1 MPSLESIG
9 LLIVSIFLIV
19 VSIRLISRRLADS
32 EAPKEPGSR
41 HGHPNVPSD
50 MHQLPERDLEKLEA
64 LDKVE
69 ELQRKYDKDTD
80 WKGRIPW

>member
-1 MPSLESIG
+1 MPSLESILG
-9 LLIVSIFLIV
+9 LLMGLVIVFLLV
-19 VSIRLISRRLADS
+19 RWVSRKSG
-32 EAPKEPGSR
+32 EAPKRPGSR
-41 HGHPNVPSD
+41 HGHPNSPPD
-50 MHQLPERDLEKLEA
+50 DIQQLPVRDLEKLEA